1 MADHIDD
8 EDVIAEAIAEAMGQ
22 LHTILPATLTAY
34 DHATQRASIAF
45 DLRTLWVD
53 AETDAE
59 KWIQPAG
66 VTDVPV
72 IAHPALVADIGVGT
86 RGLALIAERDIE
98 TWKASGGVGVQ
109 PTDARKFDR
118 NGAIFLPGVYPGG
131 SNPDA
136 RAGATVLPSTDIRLG
151 NPDATAPVAREP
163 ETAAAFLAI
172 QRRVAR
178 VEAIVDA
185 ITTAVEIPL
194 KAALAANP
202 ATAALANLRL
212 EEIIDALASPQVE
225 AEQAPTDIGAL
236 TTKVE

>member
-22 LHTILPATLTAY
+22 LHTILPATVTAY
-34 DHATQRASIAF
+34 DHATQRASISF

-72 IAHPALVADIGVGT
+72 VAHPALVADIVVGT

-98 TWKASGGVGVQ
+98 SWKASGGASVQ

-118 NGAIFLPGVYPGG
+118 NGAIFLPGVYPGTAN
-131 SNPDA
+131 SDA

-151 NPDATAPVAREP
+151 SPDASAPVAREP
-163 ETAAAFLAI
+163 EVASALLASN
-172 QRRVAR
+172 RRIAELEAK
-178 VEAIVDA
+178 VEAMSIA
-185 ITTAVEIPL
+185 LTPL
-194 KAALAANP
+194 LQAPLALANP
-202 ATAALANLRL
+202 ALGATTPVATILSLLAAAK
-212 EEIIDALASPQVE
+212 AA
-225 AEQAPTDIGAL
+225 AEPPVVGLGAL